1 MAKERTES
9 CLFLPIHHSD
19 SLCVCVVCV
28 CVFSHVHACMFMYIC
43 EFLCYHEVGQRSTS
57 GVDPLELSTLC
68 VLRQSLSLEPG
79 A

>member
-1 MAKERTES
+1 MNICVCDV
-9 CLFLPIHHSD
+9 CLYMCGVEMSIVCV
-19 SLCVCVVCV
+19 LCVF
-28 CVFSHVHACMFMYIC
+28 VFSHVHACMFMYIC